1 MAVKNNV
8 ISINHRNLDILNYM
22 MPETFLLRV
31 IDKSTL
37 QSIHEQSI
45 QLLARAGV
53 IFDNE
58 KIIRRFTRKGQK
70 VDGKRV
76 YLSEAL
82 VSEALEITP
91 KSFTMTGRNGAG
103 VRIGENQ
110 EATVVAPG
118 NGTLFIQDMKGHRR
132 PATIT
137 DFDNIV
143 KLCDNSRN
151 VNLVGAIPV
160 EPSDLPVLSKPAR
173 LVHHLMRHSNK
184 PLIGQAATLQEARQ
198 VFDII
203 EIAFGQKGYLDDH
216 VAIAY
221 GVNPA
226 SPLCF
231 EPLTCETLQA
241 YAEKK
246 QVLFILPGLLPGL
259 TGPMDFKGL
268 AVLSNAENLAALTCA
283 QMINPGTPVVYSA
296 GTFMVNMKNFYAVT
310 GSPQSALV
318 NIAGIQMAREYYGLP
333 SRTMAGLT
341 DAKRVDFQAGAET
354 MQNLTLYTLAGVNVI
369 NECLGVLDSITTT
382 SYEKWIL
389 DDELLDRLRIFSAG
403 IDQIATESCLDMMIA
418 LGPGGNYLQHPS
430 TLLNCR
436 SLYMPEISDWNTFE
450 DWEKDGAR
458 DLMQIAQ
465 EKCNQILE
473 EQKEMILPVEVDRE
487 IEAYLEAV

>member
-1 MAVKNNV
+1 MV
-8 ISINHRNLDILNYM
+8 
-22 MPETFLLRV
+22 PEAFLLRV
-31 IDKSTL
+31 VDKDTM
-37 QSIHEQSI
+37 QSIHEQSL

-53 IFDNE
+53 IFDNQT
-58 KIIRRFTRKGQK
+58 INRRFARKGQK
-70 VDGKRV
+70 VDGNRV

-82 VSEALEITP
+82 VSEALALSP
-91 KSFTMTGRNGAG
+91 KRFTMVGRNNVAG
-103 VRIGENQ
+103 VRIGANQ
-110 EATVVAPG
+110 ETTVVAPG
-118 NGTLFIQDMKGHRR
+118 NGTLFIQDLEGHRR
-132 PATIT
+132 QATLS
-137 DFDNIV
+137 DFDNIA
-143 KLCDNSRN
+143 KLCENSRN

-160 EPSDLPVLSKPAR
+160 EPCDLSALSKPAR

-184 PLIGQAATLQEARQ
+184 PLIGQAATSEEARQ

-203 EIAFGQKGYLDDH
+203 EIAFGQRGYLDDH

-231 EPLTCETLQA
+231 EPLTCETMIA

-246 QVLFILPGLLPGL
+246 QALFMLPGLMPGL

-268 AVLSNAENLAALTCA
+268 VVLSNAENLAAITCA

-318 NIAGIQMAREYYGLP
+318 NIAGIQMAREFYGLP

-341 DAKRVDFQAGAET
+341 DAKRIDFQAGAET
-354 MQNLTLYTLAGVNVI
+354 MQNLTLYTMAGVHVI

-389 DDELLDRLRIFSAG
+389 DDELLDRLRHFSAG
-403 IDQIATESCLDMMIA
+403 IEQMTVENCLDMMIS
-418 LGPGGNYLQHPS
+418 LGPGGDYLQHPS
-430 TLLNCR
+430 TLQNCR

-450 DWEKDGAR
+450 DWEKSGAR
-458 DLMQIAQ
+458 NLLQIAQ
-465 EKCNQILE
+465 EKFNQIVE
-473 EQKEMILPVEVDRE
+473 EREETILPVDVDQE
-487 IEAYLEAV
+487 IEAYLEVI